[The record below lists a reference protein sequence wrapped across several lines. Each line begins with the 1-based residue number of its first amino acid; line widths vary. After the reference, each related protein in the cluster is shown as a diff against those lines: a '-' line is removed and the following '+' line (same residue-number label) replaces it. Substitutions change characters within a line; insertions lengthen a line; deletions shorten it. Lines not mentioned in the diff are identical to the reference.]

1 MNEEYRWF
9 YDFQAAYG
17 RLAEIE
23 NLEKFLELEIS
34 MYGSDCTLGETRKR
48 LTEEYAKTQR
58 NMLDYFKEKEESK

>member
-9 YDFQAAYG
+9 YDFQAAYA

-34 MYGSDCTLGETRKR
+34 MHGSDSTLGETRKR

-58 NMLDYFKEKEESK
+58 NMLNYFKEKEKSE

>member
-23 NLEKFLELEIS
+23 NLEKFLEVEIS
-34 MYGSDCTLGETRKR
+34 MHGSDCTLGETRKR

-58 NMLDYFKEKEESK
+58 NMLNYFKEKEKSE